1 MSATGITIIP
11 DGYDAAVEAESR
23 REKWWKRLVAR
34 YSGRCAARDCPYR
47 SKLWPAW
54 LRKPESILFEG
65 HWYCEPGCLE
75 SAVEFRVR
83 NLLSAFVVPRTRNHR
98 IPIGLLLLDRGA
110 ISLEQLREALRLQRE
125 AGGAGRLGD
134 WLNQM
139 GAVREPHLA
148 AALAQQWGCPVYPL
162 DHQTA
167 HPSWSGL
174 VPLALLD
181 SSRAVPAHVSSD
193 GRVLHLAFG
202 ERLDHT
208 LLYAIEQML
217 DCRTVA
223 CVAPQAKVAEFLR
236 YWRRRAERPEIS
248 FDTIRD
254 PYEMTR
260 IICNYAAEL
269 QSSRL
274 AVARASAHIWA
285 RFYRRD
291 IARDLLFRI
300 LPDTAP
306 SLPFEKAP
314 GKPKAFLPAADS
326 RKDGVSDAA
335 EPL

>member
-1 MSATGITIIP
+1 MSATVSIVS

-23 REKWWKRLVAR
+23 LEKWWKQLVAR

-47 SKLWPAW
+47 AKLWPAW

-83 NLLSAFVVPRTRNHR
+83 NLLSAFAVPKTRNYR
-98 IPIGLLLLDRGA
+98 LRLGLLLLDRGV
-110 ISLEQLREALRLQRE
+110 ISREQLREALRLQRE

-134 WLNQM
+134 WLSKM
-139 GAVREPHLA
+139 GAVREPQLA

-174 VPLALLD
+174 VPLPLLE
-181 SSRAVPAHVSSD
+181 SARAVPAHASSD

-202 ERLDHT
+202 ERVDHP
-208 LLYAIEQML
+208 LLYAVEQML

-223 CVAPQAKVAEFLR
+223 CVAAEAKIAEFLR
-236 YWRRRAERPEIS
+236 YWRRRAERPEIT

-260 IICNYAAEL
+260 IIRNYAAEL
-269 QSSRL
+269 QAARV
-274 AVARASAHIWA
+274 AIARASAHIWV
-285 RFYRRD
+285 RFYRKEV
-291 IARDLLFRI
+291 ARDLLFRI
-300 LPDTAP
+300 LPDTVQARP
-306 SLPFEKAP
+306 LEKPP
-314 GKPKAFLPAADS
+314 GKPNAFLLAADT

-335 EPL
+335 DPL

>member
-65 HWYCEPGCLE
+65 HWYCEPGC
-75 SAVEFRVR
+75 
-83 NLLSAFVVPRTRNHR
+83 
-98 IPIGLLLLDRGA
+98 RGA

-274 AVARASAHIWA
+274 AVARASAHIWV